1 MSVRDDVLEFLRA
14 PAEFAGSAI
23 EQSQRLW
30 LEALEDIAIPFSSL
44 DGRRLGAVQEEA
56 WRTLSPH
63 KLGLILGPP
72 GTGKTFALSWMALA
86 YLIAR
91 RRVGLPCRVLLTG
104 FTINSIANLLEGVEE
119 KARRHDTS
127 GFPLLFCGSAPEE
140 LFPDGVATFAIS
152 RREDQEAVWER
163 LRQEHVIA
171 GLTTWSL
178 FRLLSE
184 CQEPGLQGPTL
195 PLFDLICIDEASQ
208 MMVAQGLMA
217 LAGLGPECRVLV
229 AGDNQQLPPVQAM
242 FDREIN
248 GRQLGSSLYEFLKT
262 AKAPEV
268 RFEETRRMNL
278 PLTEFGSREFYED
291 RFYPAADIAHKKL
304 QLRENWKDGLTDW
317 QRIVLDPLYPVVIL
331 MHDGPA
337 AGVENPFERAIASEI
352 VRCFYERMLPLEG
365 HGELTPG
372 DFWRERMAVITPHR
386 AQNAALRS
394 HFLSK
399 PWGVGCVVETVDRIQ
414 GRERD
419 AIVVGYTVADTE
431 FAQAE
436 GEFLFSPNR
445 LNVTTSRARRK
456 LVFIVSRRLFEVV
469 PPREEVI
476 DAAQT
481 LRRFVFGAE
490 RVEGGILLPDS
501 EGREWP
507 VEVRVRRFD
516 AEPLP
521 PPLEVVERKSPDQDL
536 PPSTESLQDLER
548 IIRKIALDNDYGNA
562 PDYEISRQALRNVAF
577 AELRDLLI
585 LGRITLGQ
593 RGQLRPFWVATPL
606 DPPRPPYKL
615 ELGTL
620 KQRLPVVIEEIRQG
634 NRSAPYWTVRNRFR
648 WVGENGE
655 DLLRPYVEQ
664 FVHEGILEWVS
675 DKSLGLVDQAHT
687 PDTPELATPPE
698 LHDEDFE
705 LLNLLEDKER
715 KRINFGI
722 FESWT
727 TLRDLGRELER
738 NQISIA
744 ASAERLRAN
753 GYLLVGD
760 DDRCRSRMAELA
772 REVRYVKQR
781 FRDDDA
787 LQRPY
792 LVRSLKL
799 ATKDRNKPAR
809 NHSLSALVQRMKENA
824 PDDPLAARALD
835 LMGGMLR
842 GAWQKSDPELA
853 GFQKRAIEMIF
864 NAWTG
869 REDRDAYVITADTGS
884 GKTEAA
890 CLPMIAGAASDLLR
904 EIRGTRALLVYPRI
918 RLAFNQAQRL
928 ANYLMHFGTVQDAPP
943 LTLGVQATGVPASFD
958 RQLPPEWEP
967 RGDGFV
973 FPFFDCPACGK
984 SLLLFP
990 EGGRDGADLLSC
1002 RERHWSFAGWVGTQR
1017 RLATTPPSILLMV
1030 TESLHGWMQEPR
1042 YSRIF
1047 GDAGMPPRLVLADE
1061 IHLYALTHGANVGYA
1076 LQRLLARAHVN
1087 SADGRKPLAIG
1098 MSATLGRPDLI
1109 WGSLCGRKDVVQLDP
1124 ASGER
1129 LPNRK
1134 GREYFYFV
1142 QPEVESRGKDIAG
1155 ASTTIQ
1161 SLMALAHGMRRRS
1174 GKDGGFRGLVFLDS
1188 IDKVR
1193 RLHGDYRDAE
1203 ESKALARYRTYLYG
1217 DDPGTGEPRT
1227 ECCGQPW
1234 SCARFRDGECWYF
1247 ASNDPRQ
1254 ITAQGPYRRD
1264 KHLHVGKWPV
1274 TSKGTEKTT
1283 EMMRRSDLIFSTSS
1297 LEVGYDDPEMALVY
1311 QHYAPI
1317 NLASFVQRKGRG
1329 GRGADDRPLTGVTL
1343 SPYSP
1348 RDSWYFR
1355 RPEQMIDPAGF
1366 EIPLNMDNYFVRRG
1380 QAIAALLDG
1389 LARWEASNRGRL
1401 PVVQRGDSVTLVTE
1415 AAEAA
1420 DSFICEVLGPGVYA
1434 ELGIGNV
1441 ADLWLM
1447 GYSARTDTIDLTEAP
1462 RFWGWKI
1469 PITPRLLFQTI
1480 NLPTLSVFVDSKP
1493 EPDQEDIS
1501 VALATVAPGNMT
1513 RRYSFEDLHWI
1524 VPQDGRQPWFR
1535 GPDHRIQEEEL
1546 IHGNH
1551 LGSFLRELPKA
1562 VRDAIGEDFHPK
1574 LSRPTQ
1580 VRLEVAGTRRGD
1592 WVPAWGYDRSQ
1603 RRVVRLAE
1611 DQTGVVRV
1619 QEKSQASLRDI
1630 LVVHANRERAKNQQW
1645 SLPTT
1650 FGKLSSF
1657 VAAPGDSSECRIRAS
1672 HLFWGADANLKLE
1685 DRNQSEENLTQF
1697 FVHPENLKPMFSG
1710 YSLETEGVQLHI
1722 DRATLDRFIG
1732 VEAEELRGGEQE
1744 RWLKGRLFRYLLSAN
1759 SAAAG
1764 LNVYHAVRL
1773 AELLQSAAGKE
1784 DLRVELQRLM
1794 RFWDGARLGN
1804 LLERTFES
1812 TLTHHPLLTKKRIE
1826 TLSEAVAGNSYKNVI
1841 QKSYRDASDNEVFI
1855 RYLRSLV
1862 LNGIAVRLHQMF
1874 VLHGRGDERRVLA
1887 HTKTPMEFGGDA
1899 TDTISVFENGM
1910 HGDGT
1915 TRTFLRHLEHV
1926 SESWRGGSLA
1936 ECPSAQ
1942 EDSLLEQTV
1951 LQGEKHS
1958 QWRELNPNDL
1968 SDMQKLAADLGIDGG
1983 HAAMDRVIT
1992 MLYGSEMV
2000 GYERFELFELH
2011 REVRLVREMLRR
2023 EMRRVP
2029 TVWEL
2034 VSAAVQRATRN
2045 SPETPRLAALN
2056 LAYAGLDDA
2065 SQEESLSPEAR
2076 VADQVYRL
2084 SASLCVDGCQA
2095 CLHTNGGVAD
2105 APAGDASVSR
2115 LVLSQ
2120 YSKFFLGSAP
2130 ARPQQ

>member
-1 MSVRDDVLEFLRA
+1 
-14 PAEFAGSAI
+14 
-23 EQSQRLW
+23 
-30 LEALEDIAIPFSSL
+30 
-44 DGRRLGAVQEEA
+44 
-56 WRTLSPH
+56 
-63 KLGLILGPP
+63 
-72 GTGKTFALSWMALA
+72 
-86 YLIAR
+86 
-91 RRVGLPCRVLLTG
+91 LTG
-104 FTINSIANLLEGVEE
+104 FTINSIGNLLEGVEE
-119 KARRHDTS
+119 KARRHEAS
-127 GFPLLFCGSAPEE
+127 GFPLLFCGSVPEE
-140 LFPDGVATFAIS
+140 LFPERVQTFAIS
-152 RREDQEAVWER
+152 RREDQEAVWDQ
-163 LRQEHVIA
+163 LRQPQVIA

-184 CQEPGLQGPTL
+184 CQEPGLDGPTL
-195 PLFDLICIDEASQ
+195 PLFDLVCIDEASQ

-217 LAGLGPECRVLV
+217 LAGLGPNCRVLV

-262 AKAPEV
+262 GKAPEV

-291 RFYPAADIAHKKL
+291 RFYPAADIAGKKL
-304 QLRENWKDGLTDW
+304 QLHVNWNDGLTDW

-337 AGVENPFERAIASEI
+337 AGVENPFERAIVSEI
-352 VRCFYERMLPLEG
+352 VRCFYGRMLPLEG
-365 HGELTPG
+365 HGELTP
-372 DFWRERMAVITPHR
+372 DVFWRERMAVITPHR

-394 HFLSK
+394 HFLSM
-399 PWGVGCVVETVDRIQ
+399 PWGAGCVVETIDRIQ

-419 AIVVGYTVADTE
+419 AIVAAYTVADTE

-490 RVEGGILLPDS
+490 RVEGGVLLPDP

-521 PPLEVVERKSPDQDL
+521 PPLEAVERKSHAQDL
-536 PPSTESLQDLER
+536 PQLTESLQDLER
-548 IIRKIALDNDYGNA
+548 IIRKIALANEYGNA
-562 PDYEISRQALRNVAF
+562 PDYEINRQALRSVPF

-585 LGRITLGQ
+585 LGHVTLAH
-593 RGQLRPFWVATPL
+593 RGALRPFWVATPV
-606 DPPRPPYKL
+606 DPPRQPYKL
-615 ELGTL
+615 DPDIL

-634 NRSAPYWTVRNRFR
+634 NRSAPYWSVCNRFR
-648 WVGENGE
+648 WVGGNGE
-655 DLLRPYVEQ
+655 DLLRPYVDQ
-664 FVHEGILEWVS
+664 YVREGILEWVS
-675 DKSLGLVDQAHT
+675 DKSLGLVEQAQS
-687 PDTPELATPPE
+687 PDKPELGTPPE
-698 LHDEDFE
+698 LRDEDFE

-722 FESWT
+722 FESWI
-727 TLRDLGRELER
+727 TLRALGQELEWD
-738 NQISIA
+738 QTFMA

-753 GYLLVGD
+753 GYLLIGD

-781 FRDDDA
+781 FRADDA

-809 NHSLSALVQRMKENA
+809 DHSLSALVQGMKEGA
-824 PDDPLAARALD
+824 MGDPLAGRALD
-835 LMGGMLR
+835 LMSGMLR
-842 GAWQKSDPELA
+842 GAWQRDDPDLA

-864 NAWTG
+864 RAWTG

-890 CLPMIAGAASDLLR
+890 CLPIIAGAASDYLR
-904 EIRGTRALLVYPRI
+904 DIRGTRALLIYPRI

-928 ANYLMHFGTVQDAPP
+928 ANYLEHFATAPDAPP

-958 RQLPPEWEP
+958 RQLPPEWEA
-967 RGDGFV
+967 RGEGFS
-973 FPFFDCPACGK
+973 FPFFECPACGK
-984 SLLLFP
+984 GLLLTP
-990 EGGRDGADLLSC
+990 QRGTEGADLLSC
-1002 RERHWSFAGWVGTQR
+1002 RACRWSFASWVGTQSR
-1017 RLATTPPSILLMV
+1017 IAATPPSILLVV

-1047 GDAGMPPRLVLADE
+1047 GDTGTPPRLVLADE

-1076 LQRLLARAHVN
+1076 LRRLLTRAHVN

-1098 MSATLGRPDLI
+1098 MSATLGRPDLV

-1124 ASGER
+1124 SPSER
-1129 LPNRK
+1129 SPNRR

-1161 SLMALAHGMRRRS
+1161 SLMVLAHGMRRRS
-1174 GKDGGFRGLVFLDS
+1174 GQDGGFRGLVFLDS

-1247 ASNDPRQ
+1247 ATNDPRQ
-1254 ITAQGPYRRD
+1254 VTAQGPYRRD

-1274 TSKGTEKTT
+1274 TSKGTEKTA
-1283 EMMRRSDLIFSTSS
+1283 EMMRQSDIIFSTSS

-1389 LARWEASNRGRL
+1389 LARWEARNQDRL
-1401 PVVQRGDSVTLVTE
+1401 PVVQRGDVVTLVPE
-1415 AAEAA
+1415 AAEAV

-1434 ELGIGNV
+1434 ELGIGDV

-1447 GYSARTDTIDLTEAP
+1447 GYSARTGTIDLTGAP
-1462 RFWGWKI
+1462 RYWGWKI

-1480 NLPTLSVFVDSKP
+1480 NLPVLGVLVDSKA

-1501 VALATVAPGNMT
+1501 LALATVAPGNMT
-1513 RRYSFEDLHWI
+1513 RRYSFEELHWI

-1535 GPDHRIQEEEL
+1535 GPDHQVQEEKL
-1546 IHGNH
+1546 IHGNDV
-1551 LGSFLRELPKA
+1551 GSFLRELPKA

-1574 LSRPTQ
+1574 LSRPTL

-1592 WVPAWGYDRSQ
+1592 WVPVWGYDRLQ

-1611 DQTGVVRV
+1611 NQTGVVRV
-1619 QEKSQASLRDI
+1619 QEKSQAFLRDL
-1630 LVVHANRERAKNQQW
+1630 LVVHADGEKATNQQW
-1645 SLPTT
+1645 SLPST

-1657 VAAPGDSSECRIRAS
+1657 VAIPGDSADCRIRAS
-1672 HLFWGADANLKLE
+1672 RLFWGADATLKLD

-1697 FVHPENLKPMFSG
+1697 FVHPETLRSMFSG
-1710 YSLETEGVQLHI
+1710 YSLETEGVQLHL
-1722 DRATLDRFIG
+1722 DTATLDRF
-1732 VEAEELRGGEQE
+1732 VEAEAEQLRGGQQE
-1744 RWLKGRLFRYLLSAN
+1744 RWLKGRLFRYLLSTN

-1773 AELLQSAAGKE
+1773 AEILQSAAGKE
-1784 DLRVELQRLM
+1784 DLRSELQRLM
-1794 RFWDGARLGN
+1794 RFWDGARLGS

-1812 TLTHHPLLTKKRIE
+1812 TLTHHPLLTKRRIR

-1841 QKSYRDASDNEVFI
+1841 QSSYRDAGDNEAFI

-1862 LNGIAVRLHQMF
+1862 LNGVAVRLHQMF

-1887 HTKTPMEFGGDA
+1887 HTKTPMEFGSDA
-1899 TDTISVFENGM
+1899 SDTISVFENGM

-1915 TRTFLRHLEHV
+1915 TRTFLRHLEQV
-1926 SESWRGGSLA
+1926 AESWRGGSLA
-1936 ECPSAQ
+1936 ECPSAE
-1942 EDSLLEQTV
+1942 EDSLVEQAV
-1951 LQGEKHS
+1951 AQEEKHS
-1958 QWRELNPNDL
+1958 EWRELNPNRL
-1968 SDMQKLAADLGIDGG
+1968 SDMQKLATDLGVDGSR
-1983 HAAMDRVIT
+1983 AALDRVIT

-2000 GYERFELFELH
+2000 GDERFEFFELH
-2011 REVRLVREMLRR
+2011 TEVRLMRERLRR
-2023 EMRRVP
+2023 EMRRMP

-2034 VSAAVQRATRN
+2034 VSAAVQRATTN
-2045 SPETPRLAALN
+2045 SPEAPRLAALN
-2056 LAYAGLDDA
+2056 RAYEGLNDA
-2065 SQEESLSPEAR
+2065 SHEESLSPGAR

-2095 CLHTNGGVAD
+2095 CLHTGGGVAD
-2105 APAGDASVSR
+2105 SVAGEASVSR
-2115 LVLSQ
+2115 LVLSH
-2120 YSKFFLGSAP
+2120 YSQFLLGSAP